1 MKPKGSVNCDYE
13 LRCAFPPQW
22 EGSWFQSGVRQP
34 IVISKNILSS
44 KGRCLRN
51 EGDKFLV
58 VDEKSCY
65 RCVVIHEKH
74 VNVLQYKETY
84 CHNRNSLASL
94 CSFITGDALLYSMF
108 REEAMAVPCPFRG
121 PMTFTY
127 NRGHGTCSSPLS
139 NVDTCTDDSRL
150 LFKYQA
156 CPDVPASE
164 SAVEELECLA
174 LWKEGSSRYL
184 VGRLH
189 HGHASSNEERYRCFV
204 YERVGQSVGGLN
216 RGTLGM
222 ATVDHEMTL
231 PAGGPNPESTPE
243 VYRVAQSGDATCNGL
258 FSPMEGSRTM
268 TLTKASSPGKCRF
281 PDWLT
286 GYSSGGLTW
295 HTLDLTRS
303 YTFHSRN
310 ASLHVTRSNTS
321 NSWFNGGGDGGAGD
335 DGVSNNQDFI
345 DGGDEEQDVKILCNG
360 IKQSNPMQTV
370 IMLVTHFTIGCRS
383 GFVCMTFYKRDGH
396 VMEMQTG
403 GIVSRP
409 EEACSPPHYQTH
421 SVPFLTLVTSS
432 PEPQQCP
439 YLGKFSVT
447 GIGHN
452 QRNVRENQRNF
463 GGGTF
468 RDLERV
474 RHGDDRHGRKFDFN
488 IDKRRANN
496 EYLLHEQ
503 SGRKIRS
510 DRSNWYHT
518 EFKSN
523 KNKLK
528 NIRKRRGIKT
538 LEDFQIGLDAFKQN
552 GKIYPREF
560 DDMNLSSQLLQV
572 QEDHFGDYESDEK
585 PNKRSL
591 NLDDVYL
598 SYHDLL
604 RIKRNLEYEMEDDEL
619 NDDNERREKREEDET
634 RCSPEVTT
642 LNVGCSTADRME
654 FQSDCVDDSESITA
668 YSCHGRWFDAEGTQ
682 FVIATPLARRSG
694 WSNGNN
700 GPQPFRNSRRLCFM
714 YRESGGVV
722 SLTASPVA
730 CQRSIPPPAPMLAF
744 NATSIGQCMEDNSS
758 THHRASYLMIIIT
771 IVITIYL
778 EIVR

>member
-1 MKPKGSVNCDYE
+1 M
-13 LRCAFPPQW
+13 Q
-22 EGSWFQSGVRQP
+22 
-34 IVISKNILSS
+34 
-44 KGRCLRN
+44 
-51 EGDKFLV
+51 
-58 VDEKSCY
+58 
-65 RCVVIHEKH
+65 
-74 VNVLQYKETY
+74 
-84 CHNRNSLASL
+84 
-94 CSFITGDALLYSMF
+94 
-108 REEAMAVPCPFRG
+108 
-121 PMTFTY
+121 
-127 NRGHGTCSSPLS
+127 
-139 NVDTCTDDSRL
+139 
-150 LFKYQA
+150 
-156 CPDVPASE
+156 
-164 SAVEELECLA
+164 
-174 LWKEGSSRYL
+174 
-184 VGRLH
+184 VG
-189 HGHASSNEERYRCFV
+189 ER
-204 YERVGQSVGGLN
+204 
-216 RGTLGM
+216 
-222 ATVDHEMTL
+222 
-231 PAGGPNPESTPE
+231 ESTVGKVE
-243 VYRVAQSGDATCNGL
+243 
-258 FSPMEGSRTM
+258 
-268 TLTKASSPGKCRF
+268 SSEWG
-281 PDWLT
+281 T
-286 GYSSGGLTW
+286 SS
-295 HTLDLTRS
+295 S
-303 YTFHSRN
+303 
-310 ASLHVTRSNTS
+310 A
-321 NSWFNGGGDGGAGD
+321 
-335 DGVSNNQDFI
+335 
-345 DGGDEEQDVKILCNG
+345 
-360 IKQSNPMQTV
+360 
-370 IMLVTHFTIGCRS
+370 
-383 GFVCMTFYKRDGH
+383 
-396 VMEMQTG
+396 
-403 GIVSRP
+403 
-409 EEACSPPHYQTH
+409 
-421 SVPFLTLVTSS
+421 SS

-538 LEDFQIGLDAFKQN
+538 LEDFQIGMDAFKQN

-654 FQSDCVDDSESITA
+654 FQSDCVDDSESIT
-668 YSCHGRWFDAEGTQ
+668 
-682 FVIATPLARRSG
+682 
-694 WSNGNN
+694 
-700 GPQPFRNSRRLCFM
+700 
-714 YRESGGVV
+714 
-722 SLTASPVA
+722 
-730 CQRSIPPPAPMLAF
+730 
-744 NATSIGQCMEDNSS
+744 
-758 THHRASYLMIIIT
+758 
-771 IVITIYL
+771 
-778 EIVR
+778 